1 MKPTYLLTGASRV
14 VLGRAVLGRAV
25 LGFAALS
32 IAATPAFAGDVAG
45 TVVDETDTVTL
56 QSATVE
62 IKELGRKVVTGRD
75 GSYRITDLPAGTY
88 VVTASYVGAPA
99 ERITVQVPSEGTVT
113 ANFALGGENAM
124 QILVVGQGAN
134 QSSALSRK
142 YASDVVSDVLTRDAI
157 GQFPDQNVAESLR
170 RLPGINVLND
180 HGEGRF
186 VSVRGLAPG
195 LNSSSINGV
204 RVPAPEGDVRE
215 VALDVI
221 SSDII
226 ESIEVKKSLT
236 PDMDADTIGASIEIN
251 TVSAFDRK
259 AAYASARLEGSYNR
273 YADVVTP
280 KIGLGFASRLGE
292 NVGISGGISYYKRK
306 YEVDTIEPDGWDE
319 DDGLIYADELQYRDY
334 DVTRERFSASL
345 GLDFRASDTTELY
358 VRGLFSRFD
367 DHEYRRRTTFDLGD
381 ADITGSGTMVSYS
394 DASDTITV
402 ERDIKDRFERQETIS
417 LSWGGV
423 TETDDW
429 KISYMGS
436 YARSSETEDDNVDP
450 AQFER
455 EFEGEGLVVDV
466 DYSDMKTPRYTTSGV
481 ADFADPSTYELKDVE
496 FVDSGKAKDEEY
508 AAKFDIARTFPTN
521 NGVFTAQAGF
531 KGRWRQKSFDAE
543 VEYYEWDGDTDYTLA
558 DVLGEQT
565 FRRGDVSPV
574 ASFNGATDHF
584 FSNFDMYELQ
594 PIDTA
599 FDSAVSDYAIDEDVY
614 AAYGLLRFD
623 SDVLTV
629 IGGVRWERTNLDYS
643 GNEVLLVEE
652 DGTLP
657 GGAIATDD
665 TVIVTPVQGGRHYD
679 YFLPSLNVRYQPTD
693 DLVLR
698 VAGYRSLVRPS
709 FGQLAPIFEIE
720 VNDDDEIEGTFGN
733 PELDPYKAWNAD
745 LSVEYY
751 FSGNGAL
758 TAALFYKSISDYI
771 VDVSYE
777 AEDLNDND
785 MIDPAERLV
794 YRGIAF
800 DEAVIPLNG
809 DKAEIWGVEL
819 GFSQQWTML
828 PAPLDGLLTQLNY
841 TYTDAKGDVPD
852 DGVGTLGAVGAV
864 RSISLPA
871 TSRHTV
877 NAVLGYE
884 KGPISLRLA
893 GTYRD
898 KFLDELGG
906 SVEEDRMVDDHLQL
920 DFSAKYRASKNVQV
934 FYEWVNITEEDFL
947 AYNRVGGRQN
957 ALESEFSS
965 WTMKGGVRVTF

>member
-1 MKPTYLLTGASRV
+1 MKSTRLLAGAS
-14 VLGRAVLGRAV
+14 
-25 LGFAALS
+25 FAALS
-32 IAATPAFAGDVAG
+32 FAATPAIAGDVSG
-45 TVVDETDTVTL
+45 TVVDETDTVAL

-62 IKELGRKVVTGRD
+62 IAELGRKVVTGRD

-88 VVTASYVGAPA
+88 EITASYIGAPA
-99 ERITVQVPSEGTVT
+99 ETITVSIPAEGTVV
-113 ANFALGGENAM
+113 ANFALGGDNAM

-142 YASDVVSDVLTRDAI
+142 YANDVVSDVLTRDAI

-180 HGEGRF
+180 QGEGRF

-195 LNSSSINGV
+195 LNASSINGV
-204 RVPAPEGDVRE
+204 RVPAPENDVRE

-251 TVSAFDRK
+251 TVSAFDRRK
-259 AAYASARLEGSYNR
+259 AYASARIEGSYNR

-280 KIGLGFASRLGE
+280 KIGLDFASRFGD
-292 NVGISGGISYYKRK
+292 NIGISGGLSFYKRK
-306 YEVDTIEPDGWDE
+306 YEVDTIEPDDWED
-319 DDGLIYADELQYRDY
+319 DDGLIYAEEIQYRDY
-334 DVTRERFSASL
+334 DVTRERFSGSL

-367 DHEYRRRTTFDLGD
+367 DHEYRRRTTLDLSD
-381 ADITGSGTMVSYS
+381 ADITGSGTMVSYA
-394 DASDTITV
+394 DLGDKITV

-436 YARSSETEDDNVDP
+436 YAKSSETEDGNVDP

-455 EFEGEGLVVDV
+455 EFEAEGLVVDV
-466 DYSDMKTPRYTTSGV
+466 DYSDVKTPRYTASGV
-481 ADFADPSTYELKDVE
+481 TDFADPSTYELKDVE
-496 FVDSGKAKDEEY
+496 FVDSGIARDEEY
-508 AAKFDIARTFPTN
+508 AAKFDIARYFPTG

-543 VEYYEWDGDTDYTLA
+543 VEFYEWDEDANGEYRLSDI
-558 DVLGEQT
+558 LGTQT
-565 FRRGDVSPV
+565 FRREDISPV
-574 ASFNGATDHF
+574 ASYTGATDHF
-584 FSNFDMYELQ
+584 FGNFDLYELQ
-594 PIDTA
+594 DIDTA
-599 FDSAVSDYAIDEDVY
+599 FDSAADDYAIDEDVY
-614 AAYGLLRFD
+614 AAYGLLRYD
-623 SDVLTV
+623 SDVVTV
-629 IGGVRWERTNLDYS
+629 IGGVRWERTNLDIR

-657 GGAIATDD
+657 GGAIATED
-665 TVIVTPVQGGRHYD
+665 TVFVTPVQTGRHYD
-679 YFLPSLNVRYQPTD
+679 LFLPSINVRYQPTD
-693 DLVLR
+693 DLVVR
-698 VAGYRSLVRPS
+698 VAGYRSLVRPGFS
-709 FGQLAPIFEIE
+709 KLAPRFLTE
-720 VNDDDEIEGTFGN
+720 VNDDDEVEGEFGN
-733 PELDPYKAWNAD
+733 PELKPYKAWNAD

-758 TAALFYKSISDYI
+758 TAALFYKTVEDYI
-771 VDVSYE
+771 VDVNYE
-777 AEDLNDND
+777 AEDLDD
-785 MIDPAERLV
+785 SGTIEPAERLV

-828 PAPLDGLLTQLNY
+828 PAPFDGLLTQLNY

-852 DGVGTLGAVGAV
+852 EGVGELGVVGAV
-864 RSISLPA
+864 REITLPSTA
-871 TSRHTV
+871 KHTI

-898 KFLDELGG
+898 KYLDELGG
-906 SVEEDRMVDDHLQL
+906 SVEEDRMIDDHLQL
-920 DFSAKYRASKNVQV
+920 DFSAKYRASENLQV

-957 ALESEFSS
+957 ALESEYSS